1 MLLSAKR
8 RFILIQDIAP
18 YRFRNEFKD
27 TQDVVMQDTDPVFA
41 FEDRTV
47 LCRQNAD
54 GTYAFPTVQ
63 ESLAGGTDPELL
75 LYLFAEELG
84 AERRNY
90 YLYRCHDTQESLSV
104 RGYTYTNISA
114 FRSAGPKND
123 WFACMSAFHLFCWYK
138 DTRFCG
144 RCGSRMSYYHKER
157 AMICRKCGNIVYPR
171 LNPAVIVGVTKGDSI
186 LLTRYAG
193 RAYGGNALV
202 AGFTE
207 IGETLEQTVARE
219 VMEETGIHVKNIR
232 YYGSQPWGLASDILM
247 GFYCDAEDGEDILMD
262 ENELAAAKF
271 VRRDALGEENRN
283 VSLTADMIMN
293 FKEKGRL
300 VFQ

>member
-1 MLLSAKR
+1 MSLSAKR
-8 RFILIQDIAP
+8 RLILIQDIAP
-18 YRFRNEFKD
+18 YRFRNEFRD
-27 TQDVVMQDTDPVFA
+27 TQDVVMHATDPVFA
-41 FEDRTV
+41 FENRTV
-47 LCRQNAD
+47 LCRQNED
-54 GTYAFPTVQ
+54 GTYSFPAVR
-63 ESLAGGTDPELL
+63 EVLDGGTDTDLL
-75 LYLFAEELG
+75 LYLFAEERG

-90 YLYRCHDTQESLSV
+90 YLYRSHDTQESLAAQ
-104 RGYTYTNISA
+104 GYTYTNISA

-123 WFACMSAFHLFCWYK
+123 WFACMSAFHLLCWYK

-144 RCGSRMSYYHKER
+144 RCGSRMEYYHKER

-186 LLTRYAG
+186 LLTRY
-193 RAYGGNALV
+193 
-202 AGFTE
+202 FTE

-247 GFYCDAEDGEDILMD
+247 GFYCDAQDGEDILMD

-271 VRRDALGEENRN
+271 VRRDELGEENRN

>member
-1 MLLSAKR
+1 MHA
-8 RFILIQDIAP
+8 
-18 YRFRNEFKD
+18 
-27 TQDVVMQDTDPVFA
+27 TDPVFA
-41 FEDRTV
+41 FENRTV
-47 LCRQNAD
+47 LCRQNED
-54 GTYAFPTVQ
+54 GTYSFPAVR
-63 ESLAGGTDPELL
+63 EVLDGGTDTDLL
-75 LYLFAEELG
+75 LYLFAAERG

-90 YLYRCHDTQESLSV
+90 YLYRSHDTQESLAV
-104 RGYTYTNISA
+104 QGYTYTNISA

-144 RCGSRMSYYHKER
+144 RCGSRMEYYHKER

-247 GFYCDAEDGEDILMD
+247 GFYCDAQDGEDILMD

-271 VRRDALGEENRN
+271 VRRDELGEENRN

-300 VFQ
+300 VFR

>member
-1 MLLSAKR
+1 MSLSAKR
-8 RFILIQDIAP
+8 RLILIQDIAP
-18 YRFRNEFKD
+18 YRFRNEFRD
-27 TQDVVMQDTDPVFA
+27 TQDVV
-41 FEDRTV
+41 V
-47 LCRQNAD
+47 LCRQNED
-54 GTYAFPTVQ
+54 GTYSFPAVR
-63 ESLAGGTDPELL
+63 EVLDGGTDTDLL
-75 LYLFAEELG
+75 LYLFAEERG

-90 YLYRCHDTQESLSV
+90 YLYRSHDTQESLAAQ
-104 RGYTYTNISA
+104 GYTYTNISA

-123 WFACMSAFHLFCWYK
+123 WFACMSAFHLLCWYK

-144 RCGSRMSYYHKER
+144 RCGSRMEYYHKER
-157 AMICRKCGNIVYPR
+157 AMICRK
-171 LNPAVIVGVTKGDSI
+171 VTKGDSI

-247 GFYCDAEDGEDILMD
+247 GFYCDAQDGEDILMD

-271 VRRDALGEENRN
+271 VRRDELGEENRN